1 MGIWGKLKAATEPK
15 PWHPP
20 QGVPISEAGAPLGIE
35 AGTILREDEHVDYLW
50 CSKVTH
56 EALDPDLFYQVTLL
70 NKGDAVWVMMSG
82 RHVSVVSQNALPLAV
97 ETLRLYGG
105 KQAVGMLEPGGED
118 RRASRIL
125 VRVA

>member
-1 MGIWGKLKAATEPK
+1 M
-15 PWHPP
+15 
-20 QGVPISEAGAPLGIE
+20 SEAGVPLGIE

-56 EALDPDLFYQVTLL
+56 EALDPGLFYQVTLL

-82 RHVSVVSQNALPLAV
+82 RQVSVVSQNALPLAV
-97 ETLRLYGG
+97 ETLRLSGG